1 VRLPDRLLRFL
12 AQFVA
17 RPEPAVGWRLI
28 TKHTIGVFFAVLLL
42 GAMLNQTSLPLLLA
56 PFGASTLLLFGRP
69 KSPLAQPAN
78 VIGGYLICAASA
90 LIAATLLPGVLW
102 GTAAS
107 LALAL
112 TAMSR
117 FRLTHP
123 PAGALPLIAF
133 ADPQTL
139 YVVVEAIVVGS
150 VTLILLAT
158 LYHRIPPRQRYPDPD
173 GGER

>member
-1 VRLPDRLLRFL
+1 V
-12 AQFVA
+12 
-17 RPEPAVGWRLI
+17 
-28 TKHTIGVFFAVLLL
+28 TK
-42 GAMLNQTSLPLLLA
+42 
-56 PFGASTLLLFGRP
+56 
-69 KSPLAQPAN
+69 
-78 VIGGYLICAASA
+78 SA
-90 LIAATLLPGVLW
+90 TRGVLW

-150 VTLILLAT
+150 VTLILLANP
-158 LYHRIPPRQRYPDPD
+158 LPPHPAAAALSRP
-173 GGER
+173 